1 MVQGV
6 SLHLTT
12 EKTVNCTEVLYILSL
27 ESDFAVYVLVW
38 AMISLVLGESQT
50 DHDITLINPVL
61 DGTTDSE

>member
-12 EKTVNCTEVLYILSL
+12 EKTVNCLEVLYMLSL
-27 ESDFAVYVLVW
+27 ESGFAVYVLVW